1 MNFIPFGMRMDVILG
16 TPEQIRLQGFK
27 ASPLIS
33 RHKRYVLS
41 NKNYFLSLLV
51 LHSFYVLEKYP
62 KTILILLSL
71 IPLK

>member
-16 TPEQIRLQGFK
+16 TPEQIRLQGLE
-27 ASPLIS
+27 ASTLS